1 MKRMVC
7 AMLIVL
13 GGCASLLPVVTPDD
27 VHRAEERWPGTT
39 KADLDAGRQV
49 YVDRCGSC
57 HSLHLPSERTDAQWR
72 KAVEQMQVRAKVSS
86 EEKEQILRY
95 LAVAR
100 MR

>member
-13 GGCASLLPVVTPDD
+13 AGCASLLPVVTVED
-27 VHRAEERWPGTT
+27 VRQAEERWPGTT
-39 KADLDAGRQV
+39 KAMLDEGRQR

-57 HSLHLPSERTDAQWR
+57 HSLHLPSEYTETQWER
-72 KAVEQMQVRAKVSS
+72 AVGEMQTRAKVSP

-95 LAVAR
+95 LSVVR
-100 MR
+100 TR